1 MSKVIAYQLVCGNGE
16 DKLFR
21 KHSSALKASEG
32 DESAVIHPLGHIAT
46 DKTCM
51 HCGSPMP
58 AGRADKIYCG
68 KNCKVYHHLKLKG
81 TEK

>member
-1 MSKVIAYQLVCGNGE
+1 MNKVIAYQLVHSDGT

-32 DESAVIHPLGHIAT
+32 DESAVIHPLGHIDT
-46 DKTCM
+46 GKTCL
-51 HCGSPMP
+51 HCGSPMS
-58 AGRADKIYCG
+58 AGRSDKVYCG